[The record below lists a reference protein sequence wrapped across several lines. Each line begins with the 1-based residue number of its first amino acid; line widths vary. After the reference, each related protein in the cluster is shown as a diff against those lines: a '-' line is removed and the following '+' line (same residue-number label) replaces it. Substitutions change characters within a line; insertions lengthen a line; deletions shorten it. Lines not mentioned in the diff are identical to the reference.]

1 VADLYEVLL
10 VHGGT
15 RWSAGFLVD
24 DATETDVLLRD
35 AGRVPLFG
43 SRAALEHFLQ
53 ESGAQ
58 ERGVELQDDLP
69 DEIDLDLG
77 GWLTGDGPQPTTA
90 EVLQLWQ
97 LLLDDPD
104 AAPRAVKGISGAAV
118 EDAYDD
124 LTDDEHD
131 WWPTHGDTARTVLAD
146 AVRRLRGVL
155 APG

>member
-1 VADLYEVLL
+1 MADLYEVLL
-10 VHGGT
+10 LDGGT
-15 RWSAGFLVD
+15 RWHAGFLVD

-35 AGRVPLFG
+35 GGRVPLFG
-43 SRAALEHFLQ
+43 SRAALEHL
-53 ESGAQ
+53 AQ
-58 ERGVELQDDLP
+58 ERGLEVEDDLP

-77 GWLTGDGPQPTTA
+77 GWLTRGTPQPTTA

-97 LLLDDPD
+97 LLLDDPV
-104 AAPRAVKGISGAAV
+104 AAPRGGAAV

-131 WWPTHGDTARTVLAD
+131 WWPTHGETARRALAE

-155 APG
+155 GPA

>member
-1 VADLYEVLL
+1 MADLYEVLL
-10 VHGGT
+10 VDGGT

-35 AGRVPLFG
+35 GGRVPVFS
-43 SRAALEHFLQ
+43 SRAALRHH
-53 ESGAQ
+53 AQ
-58 ERGVELQDDLP
+58 ERGRDVDDELP

-77 GWLTGDGPQPTTA
+77 GWLSDGTPQPTTA

-104 AAPRAVKGISGAAV
+104 AAPRAVQGVSGEAV

-131 WWPTHGDTARTVLAD
+131 WWPTHGDTARRVLAD

-155 APG
+155 APA